1 MSGMRTAG
9 GETWDEFKARNKI
22 NTDVAEFNK
31 GRKLSSFDAW
41 DSPELRAA
49 WAPIEVMQRRV
60 FAAMRP
66 VGEQPG
72 PDKSRSGDTQFDEF
86 IEKLTA
92 S

>member
-1 MSGMRTAG
+1 M
-9 GETWDEFKARNKI
+9 
-22 NTDVAEFNK
+22 NTDVNKFNK
-31 GRKLSSFDAW
+31 GLDLSKYDAW

-66 VGEQPG
+66 VGEQPD
-72 PDKSRSGDTQFDEF
+72 PDRSRSGDPQFDEF
-86 IEKLTA
+86 IEKLKA

>member
-1 MSGMRTAG
+1 M
-9 GETWDEFKARNKI
+9 
-22 NTDVAEFNK
+22 NTDVNEFNK
-31 GRKLSSFDAW
+31 GLDLSKFADW
-41 DSPELRAA
+41 SPPEVKAA

-66 VGEQPG
+66 VGERPG
-72 PDKSRSGDTQFDEF
+72 PDKSRSGDPEFDEF